1 MHFVSVAATFFAGLA
16 AAVPAPQ
23 STGAPDPATY
33 ENIDIAEFTVRENAD
48 GSLMATSFLLS
59 GEAAANLTC
68 SASDPSLP
76 SEVYICGDSK
86 YRFALVPGSEY
97 KYGLRI
103 YHELGTAYVHFPQS
117 KPNFLTSA
125 NPCWTVSGSMARAMS
140 SPTATLAV

>member
-103 YHELGTAYVHFPQS
+103 YHELGTAVGFYGEGDVFTYCHAGGLDTMTCNQIY
-117 KPNFLTSA
+117 
-125 NPCWTVSGSMARAMS
+125 
-140 SPTATLAV
+140 PTTIVIDSQ